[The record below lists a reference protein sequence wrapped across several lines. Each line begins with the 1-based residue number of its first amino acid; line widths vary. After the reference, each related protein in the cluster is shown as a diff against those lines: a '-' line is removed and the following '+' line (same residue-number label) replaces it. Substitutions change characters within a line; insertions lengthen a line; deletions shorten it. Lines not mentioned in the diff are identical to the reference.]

1 MSRKTSA
8 QATTDS
14 AAERATALSKLRDAS
29 AGSSGGMP
37 GGVSTRTTR
46 AMTRSQDK
54 AAGDASVDTD
64 RPRSA
69 TVFKRGKDEGH
80 PVRSPTPKSQV
91 DPTTWHSATVIRCR
105 MRGA

>member
-1 MSRKTSA
+1 MSRKTGA

-14 AAERATALSKLRDAS
+14 ATERAIALSKLRDTS
-29 AGSSGGMP
+29 AGSSGG
-37 GGVSTRTTR
+37 GVTTRTTR

-54 AAGDASVDTD
+54 AAGDASVYTD

-80 PVRSPTPKSQV
+80 PVRSLKCQWIQP
-91 DPTTWHSATVIRCR
+91 
-105 MRGA
+105 